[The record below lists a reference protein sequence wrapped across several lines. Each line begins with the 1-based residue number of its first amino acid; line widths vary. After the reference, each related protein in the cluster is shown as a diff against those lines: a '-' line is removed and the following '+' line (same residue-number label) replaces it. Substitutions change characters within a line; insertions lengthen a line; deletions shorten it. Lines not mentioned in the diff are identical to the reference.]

1 MATGPNRY
9 EALRETARE
18 VKKRDAV
25 PSQEN
30 NPPAVTEQDVASEQP
45 APPGHNEPELNA
57 PTRPT
62 SLPRQSPGWA
72 MEPDLIS
79 QVDSANKWHAFA
91 NNVAKEKFEAARE
104 DAPDQEVAQSDAP
117 QQTPLNQEPPK
128 TYEDLKNQHAKVLD
142 SQTPTNEPAQE
153 PEKEAV
159 GKKPPLAFNWDRDQ
173 GLEHER

>member
-1 MATGPNRY
+1 MAAGPNRY

-18 VKKRDAV
+18 VEKGDAA

-30 NPPAVTEQDVASEQP
+30 NPPGGTEEDVPKDQP
-45 APPGHNEPELNA
+45 TRQAEPELIP

-72 MEPDLIS
+72 MEPDLLS

-91 NNVAKEKFEAARE
+91 NDVAKEKFEAARQ
-104 DAPDQEVAQSDAP
+104 DAPDQQVAQSDAP
-117 QQTPLNQEPPK
+117 PQTPLTEEPPK
-128 TYEDLKNQHAKVLD
+128 TYEDLKNQHAKIVD
-142 SQTPTNEPAQE
+142 AQTQKNEPA
-153 PEKEAV
+153 
-159 GKKPPLAFNWDRDQ
+159 KKPPLTFNWDRDQ

>member
-1 MATGPNRY
+1 MAAGPNRY

-18 VKKRDAV
+18 VEKRDAA

-30 NPPAVTEQDVASEQP
+30 NPPGATEQNVASEHP
-45 APPGHNEPELNA
+45 AQQAEPEPELIP

-91 NNVAKEKFEAARE
+91 NDVAKEKFEAARQ
-104 DAPDQEVAQSDAP
+104 DAPAQEVAQSVAP
-117 QQTPLNQEPPK
+117 PQTPLTEEPPK
-128 TYEDLKNQHAKVLD
+128 TYEDLKNQHAKIVD
-142 SQTPTNEPAQE
+142 AQTQKDEPA
-153 PEKEAV
+153 
-159 GKKPPLAFNWDRDQ
+159 KKPPLTFNWDRDQ
-173 GLEHER
+173 GLDHAR